1 MHHYSGLPEKQ
12 IGDTW
17 LTIGSFDG
25 VHIGHQKL
33 IADLVTGAHQANLLA
48 GVLTFVPHPA
58 EVLRGL
64 PDGFYLSSPEE
75 KNELLAALGVD
86 FVLSL
91 PFTKEIADWQ
101 AETFLQVV
109 TDAIRV
115 RRLIVGEGFALG
127 KGRTGTTEVLAEASK
142 VYNYELKIVKPFMI
156 HGDVCSSSLI
166 RSVLALGDVE
176 KANQLLGR
184 EYSMEGMIVHGDGR
198 GHQIGFPTANVQ
210 LMPKRLLPANGVYVC
225 RVMVAGKSHGGVA
238 NIGVRP
244 TFSDQPINPV
254 FEIHL
259 LDFSGDLYGSKISV
273 TFLRRLREEKKFFSV
288 NQLVQQI
295 ELDILEARKVLA

>member
-1 MHHYSGLPEKQ
+1 MQHYSGLPEKQ

-33 IADLVTGAHQANLLA
+33 ISDLVAGAHKANCLA

-64 PDGFYLSSPEE
+64 PDGFYLSSPDE
-75 KNELLAALGVD
+75 KNKLLSTLGVD

-91 PFTKEIADWQ
+91 PFTKEIAGWQ
-101 AETFLQVV
+101 ANTFLEMV
-109 TDAIRV
+109 TDAIQV

-127 KGRTGTTEVLAEASK
+127 KGRAGTTAVLEEAGK
-142 VYNYELKIVKPFMI
+142 VFNYELQTVKPYMLR
-156 HGDVCSSSLI
+156 GDICSSSLI

-184 EYSMEGMIVHGDGR
+184 EYSVEGKIVHGDGR
-198 GHQIGFPTANVQ
+198 GHKIGFPTANVQ
-210 LMPKRLLPANGVYVC
+210 LPPKRLLPANGVYVC
-225 RVMVAGKSHGGVA
+225 RVTVSGGTYTGVA

-244 TFSDQPINPV
+244 TFIDQPTNPV

-259 LDFSGDLYGSKISV
+259 LDFSGDLYGSELSV
-273 TFLRRLREEKKFFSV
+273 SFLRRLREEKKFFSV

-295 ELDILEARKVLA
+295 ELDILEARKVPA